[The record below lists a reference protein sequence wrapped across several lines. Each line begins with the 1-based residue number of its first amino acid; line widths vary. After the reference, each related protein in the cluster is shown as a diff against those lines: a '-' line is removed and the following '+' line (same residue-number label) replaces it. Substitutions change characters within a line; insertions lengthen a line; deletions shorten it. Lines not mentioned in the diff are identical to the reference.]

1 MDINFPHM
9 WMLKVYKRVVSLSVC
24 LFSLWLPFSVVPQP
38 IINSWTSTKW
48 WAIVLLA
55 VALSLWNVHAPH
67 LTFYSWFFLVIRHCH
82 PTFLYLAHP
91 SVHGF
96 TKDIICSK
104 LGSVA
109 ATSGLCQ
116 ASFDPLSKSGPR
128 APLCNTPLHH
138 VPFTLHVYILSLAS
152 DFPLFK
158 V

>member
-1 MDINFPHM
+1 MVSHRIIGRGTILVECACPSFDI
-9 WMLKVYKRVVSLSVC
+9 
-24 LFSLWLPFSVVPQP
+24 
-38 IINSWTSTKW
+38 
-48 WAIVLLA
+48 LLM
-55 VALSLWNVHAPH
+55 V
-67 LTFYSWFFLVIRHCH
+67 FLVIRHCH